1 MRRILAGIALRC
13 LAALAFATPAAA
25 QMETVQT
32 GTVQTGFARIEAAG
46 LPVTLVYPTAE
57 RATPRGF
64 GPFTITVAPGAE
76 PLPGVRRLVVMSH
89 GTASNAL
96 AEHDLAA
103 RLAAAGFVVAQ
114 PQHSGDNAEDSSAAG
129 PESFRR
135 RPGEV
140 SAVIDA
146 LAAHPAWGPR
156 LRLDKVGV
164 HGSSAGAVTALTLA
178 GAEWRLLDLVRHCQA
193 AGGRDLGFCYNDL
206 RTEEARAARRARF
219 EAARGV
225 PELLLGQEMRA
236 GHGGRDAR
244 IAVATVAIPVAAIFA
259 ADSLARIAIPIG
271 VVAAERD
278 GFTPLPFHADH
289 LLRSCGRC
297 AALAVMRGAG
307 HMDFMSPWPPS
318 VAQAVAARMAV
329 GAMPEPGFD
338 PAERVA
344 AQGAIVAHFQR
355 YLVP

>member
-1 MRRILAGIALRC
+1 
-13 LAALAFATPAAA
+13 
-25 QMETVQT
+25 
-32 GTVQTGFARIEAAG
+32 
-46 LPVTLVYPTAE
+46 
-57 RATPRGF
+57 
-64 GPFTITVAPGAE
+64 
-76 PLPGVRRLVVMSH
+76 
-89 GTASNAL
+89 
-96 AEHDLAA
+96 
-103 RLAAAGFVVAQ
+103 
-114 PQHSGDNAEDSSAAG
+114 
-129 PESFRR
+129 
-135 RPGEV
+135 
-140 SAVIDA
+140 
-146 LAAHPAWGPR
+146 
-156 LRLDKVGV
+156 
-164 HGSSAGAVTALTLA
+164 
-178 GAEWRLLDLVRHCQA
+178 
-193 AGGRDLGFCYNDL
+193 
-206 RTEEARAARRARF
+206 
-219 EAARGV
+219 
-225 PELLLGQEMRA
+225 LLLGQEMRA